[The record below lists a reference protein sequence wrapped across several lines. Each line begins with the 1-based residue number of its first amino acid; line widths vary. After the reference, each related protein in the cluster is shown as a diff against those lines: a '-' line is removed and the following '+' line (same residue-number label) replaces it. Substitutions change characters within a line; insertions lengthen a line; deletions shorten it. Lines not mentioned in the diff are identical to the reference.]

1 MKKAEGNA
9 FWKHPRGWLRVIAAT
24 LIGLYLLAA
33 LFIIA
38 LRFVV
43 LPHVNDYRDEI
54 SAYLSKTLKANVRI
68 GEISRLGHLLAETHT
83 EKRRNQF

>member
-43 LPHVNDYRDEI
+43 LPHVNDLSGRDI
-54 SAYLSKTLKANVRI
+54 LPIYQR
-68 GEISRLGHLLAETHT
+68 H
-83 EKRRNQF
+83 

>member
-43 LPHVNDYRDEI
+43 
-54 SAYLSKTLKANVRI
+54 I
-68 GEISRLGHLLAETHT
+68 GTRYPPIYQRH
-83 EKRRNQF
+83 

>member
-68 GEISRLGHLLAETHT
+68 GEISPAWDLSLIHI
-83 EKRRNQF
+83 